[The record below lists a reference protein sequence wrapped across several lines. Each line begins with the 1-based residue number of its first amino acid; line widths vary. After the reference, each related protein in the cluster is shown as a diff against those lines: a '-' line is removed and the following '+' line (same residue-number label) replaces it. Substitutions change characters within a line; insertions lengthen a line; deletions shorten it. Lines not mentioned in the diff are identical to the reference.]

1 MGLTKGPI
9 GDGALGEFLTGRRR
23 ALRGRGRLSLSLSL
37 PLSSVISFPAS
48 AGSGRD
54 SLSERRLLVC
64 CPIS

>member
-37 PLSSVISFPAS
+37 PLSVISFPAS